1 MSDPFNPCA
10 FLIYFIHAIFL
21 YVCQT
26 IGQAI
31 MRAVDIFIAY
41 SHNDLG
47 HKNELKKFLR
57 PLINTG
63 QARVWDDYEIEGGQD
78 WEAEIKKRLYG
89 ADIILLLVS
98 PDSLASDYFYGQE
111 VTVSLQRHDKG
122 EAAVIPVILR
132 PCTWTLTPLKRL
144 EALPEKGRPVTSW
157 ASQDEAYTDI
167 AHAIGSIVESRQAV
181 IAAASLLDDQRRNF
195 SAAAEA
201 AEHLF
206 YKKQWEAAQKAFA
219 SALQMHQSGFSP
231 ERAALESR
239 INACAAE
246 IQSAAQTAALDAR
259 RKEYESLLDAAEYT
273 AEPKQLAQIL
283 QNAIQLYQP
292 GFPGNVEDLRQR
304 LQAARTI
311 PRPAP
316 GYETQTDS
324 GGATGSNKRFLLP
337 ATVAVVLL
345 LLALFAYRQCSSR
358 NNKPGKTETEQPQR
372 ETPTTRWQTATTI
385 PALQDWLNKNPKA
398 DAKDRADANQRL
410 ESLRN
415 KRRDDLKDINTYLNS
430 KEYRD
435 AEKVMHEV
443 LQISPDDEE
452 VMRLRKRLPKQ

>member
-1 MSDPFNPCA
+1 
-10 FLIYFIHAIFL
+10 
-21 YVCQT
+21 
-26 IGQAI
+26 

-41 SHNDLG
+41 SHNDLA

-167 AHAIGSIVESRQAV
+167 AHNIGSIVESRQAV
-181 IAAASLLDDQRRNF
+181 IAAASRLDDQRRNF

-206 YKKQWEAAQKAFA
+206 HKKQWEAAQKAFA
-219 SALQMHQSGFSP
+219 SALQLHQPGFSP

-239 INACAAE
+239 MATCATE
-246 IQSAAQTAALDAR
+246 IQSAAQAAALDAR
-259 RKEYESLLDAAEYT
+259 RKEYESLLDAAAYT
-273 AEPKQLAQIL
+273 TEPKQLVQIL
-283 QNAIQLYQP
+283 QKAIQLYQP

-304 LQAARTI
+304 LQAVRTT
-311 PRPAP
+311 PRAVP

-324 GGATGSNKRFLLP
+324 GSATRSNKRYLLP
-337 ATVAVVLL
+337 AVVAVALL
-345 LLALFAYRQCSSR
+345 LLALFAYRQCSGS
-358 NNKPGKTETEQPQR
+358 NNKPGKTEPEQPQR
-372 ETPTTRWQTATTI
+372 ETPAATRWQTATTI
-385 PALQDWLNKNPKA
+385 PALQEWLNNNPKA
-398 DAKDRADANQRL
+398 DAQDRADANQRL

-435 AEKVMHEV
+435 AEKVMQEV
-443 LQISPDDEE
+443 LQISPNDEE
-452 VMRLRKRLPKQ
+452 VLRLRKRLPKQGG